1 VSGDAP
7 LDVKELRAPVCT
19 PQSDRG
25 RVGGRQAARRIVLIA
40 DDEPS
45 MRLLVTATIASD
57 QIEVLEAAD
66 GDQAWEL
73 IEQRR
78 PDLVLL
84 DVQMPGLSGL
94 DLARGIRANPH
105 LSLIRVVLLTSK
117 AQAGEVASGLEA
129 GADLY
134 LTKPFSPLSLL
145 NYVEQSLGL

>member
-1 VSGDAP
+1 MMQ
-7 LDVKELRAPVCT
+7 E
-19 PQSDRG
+19 
-25 RVGGRQAARRIVLIA
+25 RQAAVRTSVSGVAWAGRRHLRRTVLIA

-84 DVQMPGLSGL
+84 DVQMPGLTGI
-94 DLARGIRANPH
+94 DLARNIRADPA
-105 LSLIRVVLLTSK
+105 LSVIRVVLLTSK
-117 AQAGEVASGLEA
+117 AQAGEVA
-129 GADLY
+129 
-134 LTKPFSPLSLL
+134 T
-145 NYVEQSLGL
+145 